1 VYEARYVSAG
11 AGSTVFFKRVGV
23 ASRSVQGGGGSS
35 EDEVDDAGP
44 VIDPAAA
51 GGERSR
57 FGRAARAVAIDV
69 SLLRDN
75 PAYRQ
80 LWVGLTVSQLGSA
93 MTLVAVPVQVYALT
107 KSSLAVGMLGLVGL
121 VPLIV
126 FGLYGGAL
134 ADALDR
140 RRLALLTSTGLLV
153 TSAVL
158 VAQAALDLDQLWLIY
173 AVVAVQ
179 AALFAI
185 DNPTRNAIIPR
196 VVEPGRLPT
205 ANALA
210 QLTFNLGFTVGP
222 LIAGVVITVAGLET
236 AYAID
241 AASFLAAVYALSRLP
256 PLPPDGNARRAGLRS
271 VLEGLRFVS
280 TRTILLVSFLA
291 DIAAMVL
298 VMPKALYPELAE
310 TVFAGGPDTVGL
322 LFGAMGAGGLVAAAL
337 GGWMSR
343 VHRHGL
349 AVLVAVAAWA
359 LAIIGFGLSPVL
371 WLALGFLALAGAS
384 DLVSAVFRTSILQG
398 AAPDEM
404 RGRLFGLNIIVV
416 TGGPRLADVR
426 AGAVAVLFSPTVAVI
441 SGGITCLVALVL
453 LLMRFPAFARY
464 DARTLLP
471 PG

>member
-1 VYEARYVSAG
+1 M
-11 AGSTVFFKRVGV
+11 
-23 ASRSVQGGGGSS
+23 
-35 EDEVDDAGP
+35 DDAGP
-44 VIDPAAA
+44 VIDPAT
-51 GGERSR
+51 GGEGRSR
-57 FGRAARAVAIDV
+57 IGRAVRAVALDISVLQDYP
-69 SLLRDN
+69 S
-75 PAYRQ
+75 YRR
-80 LWVGLTVSQLGSA
+80 LWTGITISQLGSQ
-93 MTLVAVPVQVYALT
+93 MTLVAVPVQVYDLT

-140 RRLALLTSTGLLV
+140 RKLALLTSTGLLV
-153 TSAVL
+153 TSVVL
-158 VAQAALDLDQLWLIY
+158 VLQAVLDLDQLWLIY

-179 AALFAI
+179 SALFAI

-196 VVEPGRLPT
+196 LVERDRLPA

-210 QLTFNLGFTVGP
+210 QLTFNLALTVGP
-222 LIAGVVITVAGLET
+222 LVAGLVIALAGLET

-241 AASFLAAVYALSRLP
+241 AASFLAALYVLSRLP
-256 PLPPDGNARRAGLRS
+256 PLPPEGNPRRAGFRS
-271 VLEGLRFVS
+271 VVEGLRFVS
-280 TRTILLVSFLA
+280 TRTVLLVSFLA

-310 TVFAGGPDTVGL
+310 KVFGGGPDVVGL
-322 LFGAMGAGGLVAAAL
+322 LFAALGVGGVLAAGL

-343 VHRHGL
+343 VHRHGV

-371 WLALGFLALAGAS
+371 WLGLVFLALAGAS
-384 DLVSAVFRTSILQG
+384 DLVSAVFRTSILQA

-404 RGRLFGLNIIVV
+404 RGRLFGLNIVVV

-426 AGAVAVLFSPTVAVI
+426 AGTVAVLFSPIVAVV
-441 SGGITCLVALVL
+441 SGGIACLIALVL
-453 LLMRFPAFARY
+453 LAMRFPEFVRY
-464 DARTLLP
+464 DARTSP
-471 PG
+471 PHA